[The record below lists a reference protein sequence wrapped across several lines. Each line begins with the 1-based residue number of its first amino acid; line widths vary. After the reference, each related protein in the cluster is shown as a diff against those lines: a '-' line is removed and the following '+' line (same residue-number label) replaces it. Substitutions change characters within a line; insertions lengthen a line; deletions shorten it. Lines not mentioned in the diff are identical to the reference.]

1 MTANNPYQKIIE
13 GCKANDRRCQEE
25 LYRMFFGKMLAMC
38 RRYTQDEDQQISI
51 INDGFL
57 KVFKKIDSFKGEGSF
72 EGWVRR
78 LVFTSLSDFFRK
90 ENKYLKFM
98 IFDTPDT
105 VLKSES
111 EETLFYQDIINLIDR
126 LPEKTREVFHKYAIE
141 GYTHKDIG
149 ADLNISEGTSKWH
162 LSEARKKLQLLL
174 RERKIYSSNVR

>member
-1 MTANNPYQKIIE
+1 MLANKKYIRIIN

-25 LYRMFFGKMLAMC
+25 LYKIFFEKMLSMC
-38 RRYTQDEDQQISI
+38 RRYTQDEDQQLTI

-57 KVFKKIDSFKGEGSF
+57 KVFKKIDTFKGEGSF

-78 LVFTSLSDFFRK
+78 LVFTSLSDYFRK

-98 IFDTPDT
+98 IFETPDS

-111 EETLFYQDIINLIDR
+111 EESLYYQDIINLIDL
-126 LPEKTREVFHKYAIE
+126 LPGKTKVVFQKYAIE

-149 ADLNISEGTSKWH
+149 IELGISEGTSKWH
-162 LSEARKKLQLLL
+162 LSEARKKLQNLLK
-174 RERKIYSSNVR
+174 ERNIYNSNVK